1 LLLNELVQNFL
12 GVCLA
17 KIWVDNMGNALN
29 TLRDIVGQ
37 LTGILVAL
45 VGLGIVA
52 GVVIGTDVAFVPDV
66 LTRVMD
72 TVSMLGSS
80 GLVGLI
86 VLAVLLELYR

>member
-1 LLLNELVQNFL
+1 
-12 GVCLA
+12 
-17 KIWVDNMGNALN
+17 MGNALN

-52 GVVIGTDVAFVPDV
+52 GVVIGTNVAFVPDV

>member
-1 LLLNELVQNFL
+1 
-12 GVCLA
+12 
-17 KIWVDNMGNALN
+17 VDNMGNALN

-72 TVSMLGSS
+72 TVSMLGAS

>member
-1 LLLNELVQNFL
+1 
-12 GVCLA
+12 
-17 KIWVDNMGNALN
+17 MGYALN

>member
-1 LLLNELVQNFL
+1 
-12 GVCLA
+12 
-17 KIWVDNMGNALN
+17 MGNALN

-66 LTRVMD
+66 LARVMD

>member
-1 LLLNELVQNFL
+1 
-12 GVCLA
+12 
-17 KIWVDNMGNALN
+17 MGNALN

-66 LTRVMD
+66 LTRVMY
-72 TVSMLGSS
+72 TVSMLGAS

>member
-1 LLLNELVQNFL
+1 VN
-12 GVCLA
+12 
-17 KIWVDNMGNALN
+17 NMGNALN

-66 LTRVMD
+66 LARVMD

>member
-1 LLLNELVQNFL
+1 
-12 GVCLA
+12 
-17 KIWVDNMGNALN
+17 MGNALN

-52 GVVIGTDVAFVPDV
+52 GVVIGTEVAFVPDV

>member
-1 LLLNELVQNFL
+1 
-12 GVCLA
+12 
-17 KIWVDNMGNALN
+17 MGNALN

>member
-1 LLLNELVQNFL
+1 
-12 GVCLA
+12 
-17 KIWVDNMGNALN
+17 MGNALN

-66 LTRVMD
+66 LARVMD
-72 TVSMLGSS
+72 TVSMLGDS

>member
-1 LLLNELVQNFL
+1 MKKLVS
-12 GVCLA
+12 
-17 KIWVDNMGNALN
+17 IM
-29 TLRDIVGQ
+29 
-37 LTGILVAL
+37 LTVL

>member
-1 LLLNELVQNFL
+1 
-12 GVCLA
+12 
-17 KIWVDNMGNALN
+17 MGNALN

-72 TVSMLGSS
+72 TVSMLGAS